1 MAAPGGPK
9 KTTGRRRPGCDLRL
23 IEGSCGFAKN
33 HLRVS
38 LVLEG
43 NIMMPGSGGAEPQA
57 FEVTG
62 TRPPPGTVTEADS
75 CDRDRA
81 RRSLTG
87 RTVIM
92 IMRHGRDTA

>member
-1 MAAPGGPK
+1 MQYHDGG
-9 KTTGRRRPGCDLRL
+9 D
-23 IEGSCGFAKN
+23 
-33 HLRVS
+33 
-38 LVLEG
+38 
-43 NIMMPGSGGAEPQA
+43 EPQA

-81 RRSLTG
+81 RRSLDVTG

-92 IMRHGRDTA
+92 IMRRDTLELK